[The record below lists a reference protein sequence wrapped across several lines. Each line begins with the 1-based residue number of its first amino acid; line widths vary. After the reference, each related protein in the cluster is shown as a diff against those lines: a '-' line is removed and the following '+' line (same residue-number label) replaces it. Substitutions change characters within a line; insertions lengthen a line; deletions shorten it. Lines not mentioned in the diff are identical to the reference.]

1 MTTVAP
7 SRRRSRPPRRNR
19 PIPLQRVSQ
28 VRLLIVWGLMVSGTV
43 GLGSKLVHLQ
53 VLQRNFLK
61 QEAVKQQQ
69 HAQPPHL
76 SRRPVV
82 DQSGNLLAV
91 DEEVFTLYVHPLMF
105 KRDGEKQTPGAI
117 ARLLAPLLSQSEPEL
132 RELLSSRDTGI
143 KVSDTIPQ
151 DVKER
156 IEGLYIDGVDFE
168 RHPRRVYPQGSLY
181 GNVIGFLDHNRKGQS
196 GIEYSQQVLLTR
208 SMPSL
213 NLRRSGDG
221 EVLADS
227 LPSGFL
233 HKDDLQLQLTLNG
246 ELQRATRR
254 ALEAQITRYRAKRAT
269 ALVMDVRDGSLL
281 AMVTLPTYDPN
292 AFHKANPQLFSDW
305 AIHDLYEPG
314 STFKPIN
321 VAIALEDKEI
331 RPDETVYDEGR
342 IMVGGWPINNHD
354 FSSRG
359 GRGSLTIP
367 EVLQYSSNVAMVHIM
382 ERLDASRYYEWLKKL
397 GLDQAVG
404 TDLPFATPGQT
415 KDRSAFINQE
425 IEPAT
430 TAFGQ
435 GFSLTPLKLLQLHA
449 TLANGGRLVT
459 PHVVAGL
466 VNAEGELYWRPQRPE
481 AKRIFSTE
489 TSRLIM
495 QMMES
500 VVSSGSGKSSII
512 RGYKLA
518 GKTGTAQKAENGI
531 YISGAR
537 ITSFVGILPANAP
550 RYAALVVV
558 DEPQGDDA
566 YGSTVAAPVVKQ
578 IMETL
583 IALEGLPPNGPV
595 GSHGASVQ
603 QRMNANGRSAVK
615 PESHRD

>member
-1 MTTVAP
+1 
-7 SRRRSRPPRRNR
+7 
-19 PIPLQRVSQ
+19 
-28 VRLLIVWGLMVSGTV
+28 
-43 GLGSKLVHLQ
+43 
-53 VLQRNFLK
+53 
-61 QEAVKQQQ
+61 
-69 HAQPPHL
+69 
-76 SRRPVV
+76 
-82 DQSGNLLAV
+82 
-91 DEEVFTLYVHPLMF
+91 
-105 KRDGEKQTPGAI
+105 
-117 ARLLAPLLSQSEPEL
+117 
-132 RELLSSRDTGI
+132 
-143 KVSDTIPQ
+143 
-151 DVKER
+151 
-156 IEGLYIDGVDFE
+156 
-168 RHPRRVYPQGSLY
+168 
-181 GNVIGFLDHNRKGQS
+181 
-196 GIEYSQQVLLTR
+196 
-208 SMPSL
+208 
-213 NLRRSGDG
+213 
-221 EVLADS
+221 
-227 LPSGFL
+227 
-233 HKDDLQLQLTLNG
+233 
-246 ELQRATRR
+246 
-254 ALEAQITRYRAKRAT
+254 
-269 ALVMDVRDGSLL
+269 MDVRDGSLL

-292 AFHKANPQLFSDW
+292 AFYKANPQLFSDW

-359 GRGSLTIP
+359 GRGALTIP

-566 YGSTVAAPVVKQ
+566 YGSTVAVPVVKQ